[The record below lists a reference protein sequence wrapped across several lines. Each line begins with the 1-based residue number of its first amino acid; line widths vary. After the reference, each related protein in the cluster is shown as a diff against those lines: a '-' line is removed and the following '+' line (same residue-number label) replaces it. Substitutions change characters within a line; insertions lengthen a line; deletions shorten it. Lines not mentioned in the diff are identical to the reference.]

1 MLWNKKA
8 LSGIKKAKEAWERTT
23 LKRSLERSP
32 EREILSDLP
41 KKRLYTPEDLPHFDY
56 LRDMGFPGEEPYLR
70 GMYPTMYR
78 SRLWGMAEYSGFG
91 MPEDTNKRWK
101 YLLQQGQTGVSVAYD
116 LPTQLGYDPDNPMV
130 ETEIG
135 IVGVSCPSVREVE
148 LMFDGIA
155 MDRITIRGSIN
166 HPHMI
171 LWAMY
176 MAVAEKQ
183 GVPPEKMGGNVHWD
197 CLNEY
202 LGRGAYIFPPE
213 GAQRLAMD
221 FMEYGLKHI
230 PKLSYQV
237 NAYTVRESGA
247 TLVQEGAY
255 ALAASIAYIE
265 AARRR
270 GIDVDEFASR
280 ISLNMAI
287 HMNLFEET
295 AKFRALR
302 RLWAK
307 IMKERFSAVKA
318 PSLQFRFGVGT
329 GGSTFT
335 AQEPE
340 NNIVR
345 GTIES
350 LAAILG
356 GAAYLHTAS
365 YDEALAIP
373 TEKAVTVALKT
384 QLIVAY
390 ESGVTEVA
398 DPLGGSYYVEA
409 LTDEIEKRVVDYLQE
424 IDKRGGIFETIK
436 SGWFQSE
443 IARAA
448 YQKQKEIEEGKRVI
462 VGVNRFL
469 ADETLDYAI
478 HKTDPNVAQ
487 EMKRRTKLLREQR
500 DNGRVQ
506 KSLSELEEAAEGSEN
521 LVPLVMQAVK
531 AYATVGEICDVL
543 RKVFGEYTGPTF

>member
-1 MLWNKKA
+1 MIWNKRVLAEIRKA
-8 LSGIKKAKEAWERTT
+8 RKTWEKTT
-23 LKRSLERSP
+23 LKGSLQRAP
-32 EREILSDLP
+32 EREIFSELP
-41 KKRLYTPEDLPHFDY
+41 KKRLYTPEDLSHSDY
-56 LRDMGFPGEEPYLR
+56 PRDVGFPGEYPYLR
-70 GMYPTMYR
+70 GVHPTMYR

-101 YLLQQGQTGVSVAYD
+101 FLLQQGQTGVSVACD
-116 LPTQLGYDPDNPMV
+116 LPTQLGYDPDNPLA
-130 ETEIG
+130 ESEIG
-135 IVGVSCPSVREVE
+135 VVGVSCPSLREVE

-155 MDRITIRGSIN
+155 MDRVSIRGSIN
-166 HPHMI
+166 HPHI
-171 LWAMY
+171 VLWAMY
-176 MAVAEKQ
+176 VAVAERQ
-183 GVPPEKMGGNVHWD
+183 GVSPEKIGGNVHWD

-213 GAQRLAMD
+213 GALRLALD

-255 ALAASIAYIE
+255 ALAASIAYID
-265 AARRR
+265 AALER
-270 GIDVDEFASR
+270 GIDVDEFVPR
-280 ISLNMAI
+280 LSLNMAI
-287 HMNLFEET
+287 HMNLFEEA

-302 RLWAK
+302 RLWAR
-307 IMKERFSAVKA
+307 IMKERFGAKKEA
-318 PSLQFRFGVGT
+318 SLQFRFGPGT

-345 GTIES
+345 GTVES

-356 GAAYLHTAS
+356 GAGYLHTAS

-373 TEKAVTVALKT
+373 TERAVTIALKT
-384 QLIVAY
+384 QLILAY
-390 ESGVTEVA
+390 ESGVTEVV

-409 LTDEIEKRVVDYLQE
+409 LTDEIEKRVVGYLQE
-424 IDKRGGIFETIK
+424 IEKRGNIFEAIK
-436 SGWFQSE
+436 SGWFQTE
-443 IARAA
+443 IAHAA
-448 YQKQKEIEEGKRVI
+448 YQKQKEIEEEKRVI

-469 ADETLDYAI
+469 TGETLEYAI
-478 HKTDPNVAQ
+478 HKADPNVAR
-487 EMKRRTKLLREQR
+487 EMKRRIKLLREER
-500 DNGRVQ
+500 NNGSVQ
-506 KSLSELEEAAEGSEN
+506 KSLSELEAAAEGTQN
-521 LVPLVMQAVK
+521 LVPFVMQAVK
-531 AYATVGEICDVL
+531 TYATIGEICGVL